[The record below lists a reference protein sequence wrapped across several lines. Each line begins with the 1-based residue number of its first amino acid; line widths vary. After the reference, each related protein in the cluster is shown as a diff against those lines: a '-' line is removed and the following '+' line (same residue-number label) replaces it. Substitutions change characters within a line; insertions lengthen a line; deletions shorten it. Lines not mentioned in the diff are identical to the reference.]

1 MIFTSISFFLFFAI
15 YFLAYYF
22 LPKKFNLYLII
33 FGSLVFYGWWDV
45 YLAFIP
51 ILLTAIAFVGAVMFS
66 NFVEQRHKKAGLIV
80 TIVCLLLPLIFFKYI
95 NFFYVQV
102 LGLVADGE
110 RDKIILYGIP
120 LGISF
125 ITFTLISYAVD
136 VYRGVYQKVSDFKVL
151 LGYVLFFPQLI
162 AGPILRPAQLIPQ
175 LQKRHRIATFRT
187 IKAGLLLVV
196 LGVVKKVI
204 VADKIALAIDPVFEQ
219 GFSGNEWLYVLAVY
233 GFTVQIYCDFSGYT
247 DIAIGLAKM
256 LGVRLPKNF
265 ERPYMAVSLVDF
277 WRRWHITLSFW
288 LRDYLYISIGGARLG
303 MPRRIFNILI
313 TMLLGGLWHGANWT
327 FLVWGLLHG
336 LVISATHLTRGIF
349 ASVSVPRF
357 LSIFLTGHFVAI
369 TWVFFRAPDL
379 TTAWNVL
386 NGLSMVKYDEF
397 LAFLGVHFFEVS
409 LIILFFLSHKWDREA
424 YFRKIVRN
432 MSNYS
437 FFTIVIFILTASMIL
452 SHGSSGQFIYFDF

>member
-1 MIFTSISFFLFFAI
+1 MIFTSINFFIFFAI

-22 LPKKFNLYLII
+22 LPKRFNLYLII

-51 ILLTAIAFVGAVMFS
+51 ILLTAIAFVGVVMFS
-66 NFVEQRHKKAGLIV
+66 NLVEQKAKKMGLIA
-80 TIVCLLLPLIFFKYI
+80 TIVCLLLPLVFFKYV
-95 NFFYVQV
+95 NFIYMQV
-102 LGLVADGE
+102 LGVLIDGE
-110 RDKIILYGIP
+110 RDKIIHYGIP

-136 VYRGVYQKVSDFKVL
+136 VYRGVYSKVSDFKVL

-175 LQKRHRIATFRT
+175 LQKRHQIATSRSM
-187 IKAGLLLVV
+187 KAGLLLVV

-219 GFSGNEWLYVLAVY
+219 GFAGNEWLYVLAVY

-247 DIAIGLAKM
+247 DIAIGVAKM

-327 FLVWGLLHG
+327 FLVWGFLHG
-336 LVISATHLTRGIF
+336 LAISATHLIRDV
-349 ASVSVPRF
+349 ASFKCPRF
-357 LSIFLTGHFVAI
+357 LSILLTVHFVAI

-379 TTAWNVL
+379 PTAWNVL
-386 NGLSMVKYDEF
+386 TGLTMIRADNF
-397 LAFLGVHFFEVS
+397 FAFLKVHFFEIS
-409 LIILFFLSHKWDREA
+409 LIVLFFLSHRWDREA
-424 YFRKIVRN
+424 YFRKLVRN
-432 MSNYS
+432 TPNYP
-437 FFTIVIFILTASMIL
+437 FFSAVFFIIAAAMIL